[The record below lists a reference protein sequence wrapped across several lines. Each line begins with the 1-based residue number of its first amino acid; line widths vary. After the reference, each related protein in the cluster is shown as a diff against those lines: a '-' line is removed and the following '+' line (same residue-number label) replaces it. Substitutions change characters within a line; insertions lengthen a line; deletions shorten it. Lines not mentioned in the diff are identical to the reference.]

1 MTKDNLQQITSGI
14 EIAELPKTFQDAVT
28 VTRALGLKYLWI
40 DSLCIIQKSSAAGDA
55 ESAQDWARES
65 KLMDQVFSQA
75 YFTIAAGC
83 AEHRFDGFLKHRA
96 AREFVTMS
104 TDDKEQFHVC
114 EIIDKFDAEV
124 EQGELN
130 QRGWVL
136 QERALSRR
144 TVHFTATQ
152 SYWECGDGIL
162 CETFTKTTN
171 RKASFLSDSNFPLA
185 VQAYK
190 EGMTLQLH
198 QNLYERYSTLALS
211 FPTDRP
217 RAIAG
222 LERRLMKA
230 LHSKGGYGVFQ
241 SSTRNQ
247 DFFHRGLLWQ
257 RAGKEL
263 KRLDGIEGSVPTWSW
278 MAYEGEIRYM
288 NVPFL
293 DIEKN
298 RDIGSPFED
307 LEEGVVHSD
316 LVDRGPAEL
325 RARVW
330 RVREVVKGRV
340 IWDEGEGVQKKGKK
354 VGGGDENQNLKN
366 GRMWC
371 VIVGK
376 SVKPRDE
383 GRIAY
388 VIMVG
393 PVTDLGKDNQ
403 GKGKLYQRRGVGY
416 LNVDDLED
424 EDGGGQEIGSI
435 R

>member
-1 MTKDNLQQITSGI
+1 MTRDVCQRMKLHWDVCTGPTIVNEPSDIANSPTVFVTRPTFRPASDDGSEPQRADANEMYD
-14 EIAELPKTFQDAVT
+14 EIKKILDAAQNDTLNWMNWDGLETPAGLELPEAPRTKANPT
-28 VTRALGLKYLWI
+28 G
-40 DSLCIIQKSSAAGDA
+40 
-55 ESAQDWARES
+55 S
-65 KLMDQVFSQA
+65 KLHIDPTKGRKEMTPLDNNWV
-75 YFTIAAGC
+75 YEPDEGIAGTVVNNSPEKDPDLVIMHYIC
-83 AEHRFDGFLKHRA
+83 RIGN
-96 AREFVTMS
+96 
-104 TDDKEQFHVC
+104 
-114 EIIDKFDAEV
+114 V
-124 EQGELN
+124 EMGYYVKRLP
-130 QRGWVL
+130 RL
-136 QERALSRR
+136 Q
-144 TVHFTATQ
+144 
-152 SYWECGDGIL
+152 I
-162 CETFTKTTN
+162 
-171 RKASFLSDSNFPLA
+171 
-185 VQAYK
+185 QAYK